1 MCKYSS
7 TETGEDWEKARVWLN
22 QEKVTKMSAKVPY
35 HYQIFICHFI
45 CDSVLD
51 TYLLLSL
58 QIPSLRDIVSEYELY
73 TYLKDGTELCRM
85 IGLVTTGQVLQGIVY
100 RPNNISTLEEKN
112 ISLFLSHV
120 EKELKLSD
128 LFGRENGS
136 QALHKFSNFHIVI
149 SGLAKVSEKIQKRDR
164 DIRSFHSS
172 GNATVVR
179 EVFK

>member
-1 MCKYSS
+1 M
-7 TETGEDWEKARVWLN
+7 
-22 QEKVTKMSAKVPY
+22 
-35 HYQIFICHFI
+35 
-45 CDSVLD
+45 
-51 TYLLLSL
+51 
-58 QIPSLRDIVSEYELY
+58 PSLADIRTEYELY

-85 IGLVTTGQVLQGIVY
+85 IGLVTTGQVLQGIIY

-172 GNATVVR
+172 GKATVFSYQTKKEEDEYKVN
-179 EVFK
+179 KTH